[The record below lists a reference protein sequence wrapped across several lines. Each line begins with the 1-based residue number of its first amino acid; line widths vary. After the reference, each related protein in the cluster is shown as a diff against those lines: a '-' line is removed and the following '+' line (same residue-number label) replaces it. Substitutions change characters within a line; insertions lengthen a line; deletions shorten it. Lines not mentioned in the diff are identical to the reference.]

1 MGVCEATHVEP
12 TGIIFAALDCD
23 ADVVEAWNRW
33 YDLEHTPPNVL
44 LDGVMLSRRYVSP
57 PALHAVRV
65 AAPGSPFADGRATF
79 LTTYVLTGDPM
90 TAFQGMTGLR
100 EELVAAGRMAFPDD
114 KKAVREGDVFA
125 TVDAIGAQVTRCVP
139 ADVPFIGHHGV
150 VVIQRRG
157 GDEGRARRLVALECV
172 HGVWT
177 LESLTRPGLRLDLVF
192 VEGDAGQLA
201 TRLRADA
208 PDPSADVV
216 VDAPFL
222 LIDPL
227 RYPWAADIEKS
238 DLPRTVA

>member
-1 MGVCEATHVEP
+1 MEP

-44 LDGVMLSRRYVSP
+44 LDGVMLSRRYVST
-57 PALHAVRV
+57 PALHEARV
-65 AAPGSPFADGRATF
+65 AAPGTPFADGRATF

-90 TAFQGMTGLR
+90 TAFQRMTGLR
-100 EELVAAGRMAFPDD
+100 EGLAAAGRMAFPDE
-114 KKAVREGDVFA
+114 KKTVREGDVF
-125 TVDAIGAQVTRCVP
+125 VGVSAIGAAATRLVP
-139 ADVPFIGHHGV
+139 KDVPFVGHRGV

-157 GDEGRARRLVALECV
+157 GGQHRADQLVALEGV

-192 VEGDAGQLA
+192 VEGDVGALA
-201 TRLRADA
+201 RRRRVEVPEPAD
-208 PDPSADVV
+208 ADVV
-216 VDAPFL
+216 LDAPYL

-227 RYPWAADIEKS
+227 RYPWVEEIRS
-238 DLPRTVA
+238 SSLPRTVA

>member
-1 MGVCEATHVEP
+1 MAVEP

-57 PALHAVRV
+57 PDLHAARV
-65 AAPGSPFADGRATF
+65 AAPDSPFAGGRATF

-125 TVDAIGAQVTRCVP
+125 TVDAVGATATRCVP
-139 ADVPFIGHHGV
+139 ADVPFIGHHGM

-157 GDEGRARRLVALECV
+157 GDARAHRLVELDGV

-177 LESLTRPGLRLDLVF
+177 LESLKRPGLQLDLVF
-192 VEGDAGQLA
+192 VEGDVGARARG
-201 TRLRADA
+201 LRADV
-208 PDPSADVV
+208 PQSDGADVL
-216 VDAPFL
+216 VDAPYL

-227 RYPWAADIEKS
+227 RYPWAAAILDSE
-238 DLPRTVA
+238 LPRTVG